1 MRILH
6 TSDWHLGRSLM
17 LLKRQNE
24 LAAFLDWLLQTIEER
39 EIEALIVAGDVF
51 DNTTPGTTI
60 QELYYRFL
68 GQASKTCCRNIVI
81 VAGNHDSPTLLD
93 APAQVLKAI
102 NVHVVGT
109 PGKSPEDEVIVLK
122 NPAGEPRALVCAVPY
137 LRDRD
142 IRKVVPG
149 ETVEDKARA
158 LREGIMQHYADV
170 CATAEQLRQ
179 QLGDLPLI
187 ATGHLFTAGGQTVE
201 GDGVRELYVGTI
213 AHVGSEI
220 FPAGIDYVALGH
232 LHAPQKVGGH
242 EHIRYS
248 GAPIAMNFCEAK
260 RQKKVVL
267 VEFAGRGPQ
276 IEEISVP
283 CFQSLEKICG
293 DLEHLRNRIGQLVGA
308 NSNAWLEIEYSGD
321 LIVPNLDEVVNN
333 AIAGSELKVT
343 RLINRNNVPLRFAET
358 MPTESLESM
367 NEFAV
372 FEHCLDA
379 RKIPEEQR
387 AELLQAY
394 REIVNALGE
403 DDANVD

>member
-187 ATGHLFTAGGQTVE
+187 A
-201 GDGVRELYVGTI
+201 
-213 AHVGSEI
+213 
-220 FPAGIDYVALGH
+220 
-232 LHAPQKVGGH
+232 
-242 EHIRYS
+242 
-248 GAPIAMNFCEAK
+248 
-260 RQKKVVL
+260 
-267 VEFAGRGPQ
+267 
-276 IEEISVP
+276 
-283 CFQSLEKICG
+283 
-293 DLEHLRNRIGQLVGA
+293 
-308 NSNAWLEIEYSGD
+308 
-321 LIVPNLDEVVNN
+321 
-333 AIAGSELKVT
+333 
-343 RLINRNNVPLRFAET
+343 
-358 MPTESLESM
+358 
-367 NEFAV
+367 
-372 FEHCLDA
+372 
-379 RKIPEEQR
+379 
-387 AELLQAY
+387 
-394 REIVNALGE
+394 
-403 DDANVD
+403 